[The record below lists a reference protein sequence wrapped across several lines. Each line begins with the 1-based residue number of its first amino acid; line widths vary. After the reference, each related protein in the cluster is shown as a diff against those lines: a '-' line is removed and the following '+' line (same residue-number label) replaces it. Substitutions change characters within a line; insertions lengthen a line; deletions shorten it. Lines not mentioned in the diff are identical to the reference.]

1 MAFDFNCPNC
11 GKSLGA
17 IDPTEECA
25 NCPDCSERVT
35 ASTSPE
41 SGTSD
46 NQFTPLSNFKIVMQI
61 VIQILFW
68 IGVTACVVAGLFF
81 IATWAIAV
89 LEGNAAE
96 DTWTV
101 VIGLFWVIVAPIVLR
116 IYVELILLFLV
127 RFGVVVPATKNRVAV
142 PKMILVRKV

>member
-1 MAFDFNCPNC
+1 MTFDFNCPNC
-11 GKSLGA
+11 GKSLGS
-17 IDPTEECA
+17 IDPTGECA
-25 NCPDCSERVT
+25 NCPDCGERVT
-35 ASTSPE
+35 VSTIPE

-46 NQFTPLSNFKIVMQI
+46 NKFTLLFKFKMQI

-89 LEGNAAE
+89 LEGNAVE
-96 DTWTV
+96 DNWTV

-127 RFGVVVPATKNRVAV
+127 RFGVVVPATKNHVAV